1 MSMQTTENHE
11 IWGILGGM
19 GPLASA
25 EFVSSIYRE
34 TFSGREQQA
43 PRVLLLS
50 DPTIPD
56 RTECLLNGDH
66 EMLLERLAAGVGQLV
81 LMGATRIVIC
91 CMTIHPLVPRLP
103 SFWQRK
109 IISLLDSTLN
119 AVLVSHTR
127 HLMVCTTGTRR
138 LRLFEQHPLWPE
150 VKNRIVFPAEED
162 QQRIHQ
168 LLYGIKGQEQIG
180 PLIALIEE
188 LLEKYGVHSYIA
200 GCTEMHILAKAHENL
215 KGRSR
220 REFCIDPLT
229 EILFMMQPRAEATMA
244 F

>member
-103 SFWQRK
+103 SFWHAECGSGQPHPAPDGLHHRHTK
-109 IISLLDSTLN
+109 AAIVRATSSL
-119 AVLVSHTR
+119 A
-127 HLMVCTTGTRR
+127 
-138 LRLFEQHPLWPE
+138 
-150 VKNRIVFPAEED
+150 
-162 QQRIHQ
+162 
-168 LLYGIKGQEQIG
+168 
-180 PLIALIEE
+180 
-188 LLEKYGVHSYIA
+188 
-200 GCTEMHILAKAHENL
+200 
-215 KGRSR
+215 
-220 REFCIDPLT
+220 
-229 EILFMMQPRAEATMA
+229 
-244 F
+244 